1 MKIYRIAVLGCR
13 AYHEHQRTEVV
24 GLCDLVLELLAIL
37 GKELGVAGRQVM
49 EILMGIFESGAY
61 GRRVE
66 VPQKDC
72 NHPLLRWR
80 EQAGFGVAR
89 RDTASLR
96 GVARSRRPP
105 PRQSSTS
112 GVNV

>member
-13 AYHEHQRTEVV
+13 AYQEHPRTEVV
-24 GLCDLVLELLAIL
+24 GLCDSVLELLATL

-80 EQAGFGVAR
+80 EQAGLALPTAIPRPYGEWLEAEDR
-89 RDTASLR
+89 RLGRVPLAE
-96 GVARSRRPP
+96 
-105 PRQSSTS
+105 
-112 GVNV
+112 

>member
-13 AYHEHQRTEVV
+13 AYHEHPRTEVE

-49 EILMGIFESGAY
+49 EILMGIFESGTY

-66 VPQKDC
+66 VPQKDF
-72 NHPLLRWR
+72 NHPLCV
-80 EQAGFGVAR
+80 GV
-89 RDTASLR
+89 
-96 GVARSRRPP
+96 SRRVWRCP
-105 PRQSSTS
+105 PRYRGPTGS
-112 GVNV
+112 GSKPKTVASAEFH

>member
-1 MKIYRIAVLGCR
+1 MKIYRVAVFGCR
-13 AYHEHQRTEVV
+13 AYHEHPGSEVV
-24 GLCDLVLELLAIL
+24 GLCDLVLELLATL
-37 GKELGVAGRQVM
+37 GDELGVAGRQVM
-49 EILMGIFESGAY
+49 EILMGIFESCAY

-72 NHPLLRWR
+72 SHPLLRWR

-89 RDTASLR
+89 RDTVALR

-105 PRQSSTS
+105 PRQSSTN